1 MKNIFRGAA
10 LWLLLAT
17 LDAGLVTAHAQGT
30 SFFTYQG
37 CLNNNGAPANGAYD
51 FRFRM
56 FDAITNGLTSGGV
69 ITLDSVG
76 VSNGLFTV
84 ALGFNSS
91 IFDGT
96 PRWLE
101 IGVGPGGT
109 HAYTNLEPRQ
119 AVTPAPYAIF
129 ANMAGTLSG
138 TLSSAQVTGTI
149 PLTQLPASVVTNGA
163 SGVNITG
170 TFSGDGSGLT
180 GLPVT
185 APAYHLQQV
194 ALLKW
199 WGVSSADN
207 TVTVGAGP
215 LGMCFDGANIWVA
228 NFGNGTVSK
237 VNASTGATIATY
249 GAAIE
254 TSGICFDGVSI
265 WVASYFFNEVV
276 KLNASTGAVIGF
288 YNVGTHPYSVCFD
301 GSSIWTANRDST
313 NVTKLNANTGAV
325 IGTYSVGTLP
335 SAVCFDG
342 SSIWVAN
349 FGSGNVSKLNPTNG
363 VVLGTYNAGTG
374 PYGICFD
381 GASIWVANYVSSNVM
396 KLNASTGAVLGTY
409 SVGTSPFGICFDGAS
424 IWVANLGSANVT
436 KLNASTG
443 VVLGTYNVGPSPSG
457 ICFDGASI
465 WVSNFGSTNVTKL

>member
-30 SFFTYQG
+30 AFTYQG
-37 CLNNNGAPANGAYD
+37 RLNNNGAPANGAYD

-84 ALGFNSS
+84 TLGFNSS

-119 AVTPAPYAIF
+119 AVTPTPYAIF
-129 ANMAGTLSG
+129 ANTASNLSG

-170 TFSGDGSGLT
+170 TFSGDGSALT
-180 GLPVT
+180 GL
-185 APAYHLQQV
+185 AAGHNLQQV

-199 WGVSSADN
+199 GVSSANNTFGVGAAPLGICFDGTSIWVASFN
-207 TVTVGAGP
+207 GTVTKLNASTGAVTYGAGIESTAICFDGANIWVASYFINSVFKLNP
-215 LGMCFDGANIWVA
+215 STGAGVGSYNVGTQPYGMCFDGANIWVA
-228 NFGNGTVSK
+228 NRG
-237 VNASTGATIATY
+237 STNVT
-249 GAAIE
+249 
-254 TSGICFDGVSI
+254 
-265 WVASYFFNEVV
+265 
-276 KLNASTGAVIGF
+276 KLNASTGAVIGT
-288 YNVGTHPYSVCFD
+288 YTVG
-301 GSSIWTANRDST
+301 
-313 NVTKLNANTGAV
+313 L
-325 IGTYSVGTLP
+325 LP

-363 VVLGTYNAGTG
+363 VVLGTYNVGTD

-381 GASIWVANYVSSNVM
+381 GASIWVANYGSANVM
-396 KLNASTGAVLGTY
+396 KLNPSTGAVLGTY
-409 SVGTSPFGICFDGAS
+409 NVGTTPFGICFDGAS
-424 IWVANLGSANVT
+424 IWVANLGSNNVT

-457 ICFDGASI
+457 ICFDGASV

>member
-17 LDAGLVTAHAQGT
+17 LDACLVTAHAQGT
-30 SFFTYQG
+30 AFTYQG
-37 CLNNNGAPANGAYD
+37 RLNDNGAPANGAYD

-129 ANMAGTLSG
+129 ANTAGTLSG
-138 TLSSAQVTGTI
+138 TLSSTQVTGAI
-149 PLTQLPASVVTNGA
+149 SLTQLPASVVTNGA

-237 VNASTGATIATY
+237 VNASTGGVVGTY
-249 GAAIE
+249 GAGVEAAAV
-254 TSGICFDGVSI
+254 CFDGTSV
-265 WVASYFFNEVV
+265 WVASYLINSAV
-276 KLNASTGAVIGF
+276 KLNPNTGTGTA
-288 YNVGTHPYSVCFD
+288 YTVGTHPYAVCFD
-301 GSSIWTANRDST
+301 GASIWMANRDST
-313 NVTKLNANTGAV
+313 NVTKLNPNTGAV
-325 IGTYSVGTLP
+325 IGTYTVGQLP
-335 SAVCFDG
+335 SALCFDG
-342 SSIWVAN
+342 ASIWVAN

-363 VVLGTYNAGTG
+363 VVLGTYNVGTD

-381 GASIWVANYVSSNVM
+381 GASIWVANYGSANVM
-396 KLNASTGAVLGTY
+396 KLNPSTGAVLGTY

-424 IWVANLGSANVT
+424 IWVANSGSANVT

-443 VVLGTYNVGPSPSG
+443 AVIGTYNVGPSPSG
-457 ICFDGASI
+457 ICFDGSSI